1 MTSHDIALGAN
12 YSDSLWIMRK
22 GEVFAAGE
30 PRAVATQNILEKV
43 FECHFAISKHD
54 NFLEIQV
61 CAPISLE

>member
-1 MTSHDIALGAN
+1 MSSHDISLSAN
-12 YSDSLWIMRK
+12 YGNALWLMHK
-22 GEVFAAGE
+22 GALVVQGLPEE
-30 PRAVATQNILEKV
+30 VATQHYLESV